1 MPASPRGSGKA
12 GSILGLPIVLYTF
25 AASLFLIYS
34 GDAALTALDTCLGLC
49 VHAATGLPSYAPSST
64 PTVCGPLTGAASRDW
79 WDYTYTH
86 PDRSQQVLA
95 FLGMHHPL

>member
-1 MPASPRGSGKA
+1 MRASARGSGKA
-12 GSILGLPIVLYTF
+12 GTILGLPIALYTF
-25 AASLFLIYS
+25 AASLFLILCQRH

-79 WDYTYTH
+79 WDYTNAH
-86 PDRSQQVLA
+86 AP
-95 FLGMHHPL
+95 

>member
-12 GSILGLPIVLYTF
+12 GSIL
-25 AASLFLIYS
+25 
-34 GDAALTALDTCLGLC
+34 
-49 VHAATGLPSYAPSST
+49 GLPSYAPSST

-86 PDRSQQVLA
+86 PDRSQQSFTAKAWQGDQENSPCLLLRA
-95 FLGMHHPL
+95 TYCTLQMFGY